1 MIPYSCV
8 CALYIYS
15 YAMHGMEIETLT
27 HQMTL
32 LYATAEANFWLR
44 FCQILSIGTSVYTT
58 IAIQKYVAITTLR

>member
-1 MIPYSCV
+1 MIPYIVVCMCV
-8 CALYIYS
+8 VYS

-44 FCQILSIGTSVYTT
+44 FCQIVSIGTSMYTT
-58 IAIQKYVAITTLR
+58 LAIQKYVAIMTL